1 MSDSSFD
8 LSALSAAPTGSASPS
23 GGAAATGT
31 LPAPGAATADAPAVA
46 ADATATATLTLT
58 PPAAVTAIAPA
69 QAAGAVQLDPAQQ
82 RSLDAMVTGYV
93 DAVSRLDP
101 HDQAF
106 TAKVNDIQKLGDD
119 DIRASAAVSN
129 RLLDKP
135 MAAMQNGGVTEASD
149 VSQSLLSL
157 RKTVE
162 DLDPSKQGDLLSPH
176 KLLGFIPFGDK
187 ITNYFRKYQSS
198 QTHINAII
206 NSLYH
211 GQDELRQD
219 NASIEQEK
227 ANLWEVMGRLRQY
240 AYLAQ
245 HLDSALSA
253 KIAEIQTTDPDRAKT
268 LQEDLLF
275 PVRQKVQDLL
285 TQLAV
290 SVQGY
295 LALDLIRRNNV
306 ELIKGVDRAT
316 TTTVSALRTAVIVA
330 QALSDQKLV
339 LDQITALNT
348 TTGNLIESTS
358 QMLRQ
363 QSGAISEQAAS
374 ATVDLAH
381 LQAAFTNIYATM
393 DEIDTFKLKALDN
406 MQKTVDALSTEI
418 TKSQTYIDRVRSQEG
433 PTPDGTGGGPGTGG
447 TLGDGTDGSL
457 QLGGGSGTAS
467 SR

>member
-1 MSDSSFD
+1 V
-8 LSALSAAPTGSASPS
+8 APN
-23 GGAAATGT
+23 
-31 LPAPGAATADAPAVA
+31 
-46 ADATATATLTLT
+46 
-58 PPAAVTAIAPA
+58 
-69 QAAGAVQLDPAQQ
+69 QAASAVQLDPAQTQ
-82 RSLDAMVTGYV
+82 ALDLMVARYV
-93 DAVSRLDP
+93 DAVSNLDV

-106 TAKVNDIQKLGDD
+106 SAKIQDIQKLGDE
-119 DIRASAAVSN
+119 DIRASSAVSS

-135 MAAMQNGGVTEASD
+135 MAAMSSGGITEASD
-149 VSQSLLSL
+149 VSKSLLSL
-157 RKTVE
+157 RRTVE
-162 DLDPSKQGDLLSPH
+162 DLDPAHQGDLLSPRR
-176 KLLGFIPFGDK
+176 LLGILPFGDHLVD
-187 ITNYFRKYQSS
+187 YFRKYQSS
-198 QTHINAII
+198 QVQINSII

-227 ANLWEVMGRLRQY
+227 VNLWAVMGRLRQY

-245 HLDSALSA
+245 HLDGALTA
-253 KIAEIQTTDPDRAKT
+253 KIAGIESADPERAKVMK
-268 LQEDLLF
+268 EDLLF

-363 QSGAISEQAAS
+363 QSTQISEQAAS
-374 ATVDLAH
+374 STVDLAK

-393 DEIDTFKLKALDN
+393 DEIDTFKVKALDN
-406 MQKTVDALSTEI
+406 LSKTITALSTEI
-418 TKSQTYIDRVRSQEG
+418 DKSQAYLDRARARET
-433 PTPDGTGGGPGTGG
+433 TPAP
-447 TLGDGTDGSL
+447 
-457 QLGGGSGTAS
+457 AEPAA
-467 SR
+467 R

>member
-1 MSDSSFD
+1 MSDSSF
-8 LSALSAAPTGSASPS
+8 SISSIAADPHVAQSTP
-23 GGAAATGT
+23 
-31 LPAPGAATADAPAVA
+31 ADAS
-46 ADATATATLTLT
+46 TATVATLQPAAREAPAGDETAVLTLT
-58 PPAAVTAIAPA
+58 PPEPVAQVPA
-69 QAAGAVQLDPAQQ
+69 TQAAGAVQLDPAQT
-82 RSLDAMVTGYV
+82 RALDAMVTAYV
-93 DAVSRLDP
+93 DAVSRLDV

-106 TAKVNDIQKLGDD
+106 AAKVQDIQKLGDA
-119 DIRASAAVSN
+119 DIRASSAVSS

-135 MAAMQNGGVTEASD
+135 LAAMSTGGITEASD
-149 VSQSLLSL
+149 VSKSLLSL
-157 RKTVE
+157 RRTVE
-162 DLDPSKQGDLLSPH
+162 GLDPAHQGDLLSPRR
-176 KLLGFIPFGDK
+176 LLGILPFGDRLVD
-187 ITNYFRKYQSS
+187 YFHKYQSS
-198 QTHINAII
+198 QAHINAII
-206 NSLYH
+206 TSLYH

-227 ANLWEVMGRLRQY
+227 ANLWEAMGRLRQY

-245 HLDSALSA
+245 HLDGALTA
-253 KIAEIQTTDPDRAKT
+253 KIAGIEATDADRAKVMK
-268 LQEDLLF
+268 EDLLF

-363 QSGAISEQAAS
+363 QSTSISEQAAS
-374 ATVDLAH
+374 STVDLAK

-393 DEIDTFKLKALDN
+393 DEIDSFKVKALDN
-406 MQKTVDALSTEI
+406 LSKTIDALSTEI
-418 TKSQTYIDRVRSQEG
+418 EKSQTYLDRARSREAQ
-433 PTPDGTGGGPGTGG
+433 PAPDEP
-447 TLGDGTDGSL
+447 
-457 QLGGGSGTAS
+457 A
-467 SR
+467 R